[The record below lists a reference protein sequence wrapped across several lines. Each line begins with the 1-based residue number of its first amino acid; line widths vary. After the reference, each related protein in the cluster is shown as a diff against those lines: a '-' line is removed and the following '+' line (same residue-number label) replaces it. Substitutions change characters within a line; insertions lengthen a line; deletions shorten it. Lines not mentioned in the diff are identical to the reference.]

1 MNKNTW
7 LPGEIYRNRRLVFS
21 LAKNDFKTKYAG
33 SYFGTVWAFI
43 QPIVTICVYW
53 FVFGLALR
61 NGSDKGVP
69 FVLWLI
75 AGLIPWFFFQEGL
88 TGGTNA
94 LLEYNYLVK
103 KVVFN
108 IRILPVVKVFSA
120 VFVHCFFVVIVL
132 VIYTCMGY
140 PPSLYALQLVYYS
153 FCIFML
159 ILAVTYMTS
168 AAVVF
173 FRDLSQIINIALQ
186 VGVWVTPIMWDFN
199 DLGLGGILQKI
210 LKLNP
215 LFYIVQGYRDSLIN
229 KVAIWDH
236 PVLTLY
242 FWYSRWQYLSS
253 EPDCSKNFRYTLQM
267 YCNME
272 SKMSEFAI
280 QVKHLDKMYKL
291 YNKPSDRLKEALGF
305 KVPVREHYAL
315 RDVSFEVRR
324 GETVGIIGTNGSGKS
339 TILKIITGVLNPT
352 GGEVTVDGRISALL
366 ELGAGFNMEYT
377 GIENVY
383 LNGTMMGFSKEEI
396 DSRLQDILDFADI
409 GDFVHQ
415 PVKAYSSGMFVRLAF
430 AVAINIDPEILIV
443 DEALSVGDVFF
454 QAKCYRKFEEFKKM
468 GRTILFVSH
477 DLSSIARYCDRVV
490 LLNKGVKLE
499 EGSPKQMVDM
509 YKQLLVGQDPTKQQV
524 QEEKPKESWSEE
536 FQVNPN
542 MLEYGSKL
550 AEITDFAVIDD
561 KGRSTNTIEKGS
573 SFQIRMKAV
582 FHEAIQEP
590 IMAYTFKDIKGTEIT
605 GTNTMFEKMHIE
617 HSDEGDTCTV
627 TFTQKMFL
635 QGGEY
640 LLAFGCTGYKDGE
653 FTVFH
658 RLYDA
663 CNITVVSEQ
672 NTVGFMTWIHR

>member
-1 MNKNTW
+1 
-7 LPGEIYRNRRLVFS
+7 
-21 LAKNDFKTKYAG
+21 
-33 SYFGTVWAFI
+33 
-43 QPIVTICVYW
+43 
-53 FVFGLALR
+53 
-61 NGSDKGVP
+61 
-69 FVLWLI
+69 
-75 AGLIPWFFFQEGL
+75 
-88 TGGTNA
+88 
-94 LLEYNYLVK
+94 
-103 KVVFN
+103 
-108 IRILPVVKVFSA
+108 
-120 VFVHCFFVVIVL
+120 
-132 VIYTCMGY
+132 
-140 PPSLYALQLVYYS
+140 
-153 FCIFML
+153 
-159 ILAVTYMTS
+159 
-168 AAVVF
+168 
-173 FRDLSQIINIALQ
+173 
-186 VGVWVTPIMWDFN
+186 
-199 DLGLGGILQKI
+199 
-210 LKLNP
+210 
-215 LFYIVQGYRDSLIN
+215 
-229 KVAIWDH
+229 
-236 PVLTLY
+236 
-242 FWYSRWQYLSS
+242 
-253 EPDCSKNFRYTLQM
+253 M
-267 YCNME
+267 YCNVE
-272 SKMSEFAI
+272 SRMSEFAI

-315 RDVSFEVRR
+315 RDVSFEVKR

-352 GGEVTVDGRISALL
+352 GGEVVVDGRISALL

-383 LNGTMMGFSKEEI
+383 LNGTMMGFSREEI
-396 DSRLQDILDFADI
+396 DARLQDILDFADI

-509 YKQLLVGQDPTKQQV
+509 YKQLLVGQDPAKQQI

-573 SFQIRMKAV
+573 TFQIRMKVV

-617 HSDEGDTCTV
+617 HSDEGDICTV

-640 LLAFGCTGYKDGE
+640 LLAFGCTGYRDGE

-672 NTVGFMTWIHR
+672 NTVGFYDMDSKVEIHYGEEE